1 MYIEKINGN
10 VYLTVDKNVAKKQLE
25 KLVNGVLSWIIASI
39 GAAGILAVIY
49 YGNIAYQYL
58 TNLF

>member
-1 MYIEKINGN
+1 MYIEKINGD
-10 VYLTVDKNVAKKQLE
+10 VYLTIE
-25 KLVNGVLSWIIASI
+25 NGAVKHVIENLANKTLSWVIAGVGALSVLS
-39 GAAGILAVIY
+39 VIY